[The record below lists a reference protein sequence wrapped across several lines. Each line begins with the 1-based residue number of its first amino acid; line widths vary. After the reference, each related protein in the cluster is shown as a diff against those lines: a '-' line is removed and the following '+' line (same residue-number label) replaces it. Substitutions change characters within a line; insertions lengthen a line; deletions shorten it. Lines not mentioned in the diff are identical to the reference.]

1 MRKHHT
7 PISWPRRNSLHYR
20 FPIPNAVWE
29 YQLKP
34 IAFAIL
40 SYLCCQHSHCST
52 DLSPEMVAKVIHKSE
67 STVKKHLSVLADA
80 GLVTEGCSPAFDF
93 LSAGSGKFFS
103 LPNEIFLLNLPPSA
117 FMVYAYLLLIEDRK
131 THTCHPSYN
140 TIAAATGMSKNTVIK
155 SIGTLLEKLLVM
167 MEHSQ
172 YLDQHGLKW
181 NGNNLY
187 TILPTQRAVE
197 AFHQQQLSHLELE
210 TQRRKLRRQQKR
222 QAHHATAQFLPAN
235 ESSNRILSTHI
246 PRQNRSPRVSHCKAP
261 CGPPTDSGGIR
272 TPPMP

>member
-1 MRKHHT
+1 MRKHHI
-7 PISWPRRNSLHYR
+7 PIGWPRRNPHHYR

-34 IAFAIL
+34 IAFVVL
-40 SYLCCQHSHCST
+40 SYLCCQHAHCGAN
-52 DLSPEMVAKVIHKSE
+52 LSPKMVAKGIHKSE
-67 STVKKHLSVLADA
+67 GTVQKHLSALADA
-80 GLVTEGCSPAFDF
+80 GLVTEGCSLAADF
-93 LSAGSGKFFS
+93 LSAGSGKFFT

-140 TIAAATGMSKNTVIK
+140 TIAAATGMARNTVIK
-155 SIGTLLEKLLVM
+155 SIGILLEKHLVM

-187 TILPTQRAVE
+187 TILPMQRAMD
-197 AFHQQQLSHLELE
+197 AFHQRQLCHLELE
-210 TQRRKLRRQQKR
+210 AQRRKLRRQQER
-222 QAHHATAQFLPAN
+222 QTHHATASVSA
-235 ESSNRILSTHI
+235 
-246 PRQNRSPRVSHCKAP
+246 SP
-261 CGPPTDSGGIR
+261 
-272 TPPMP
+272 